1 MKKLLSVLGVVAAVL
16 VIVFVVMGSSSD
28 SKQSAENEIGDMAS
42 SQQSSDNSANKDIS
56 EKAENVIEI
65 KNFKFVPEKM
75 TIKKG
80 TTITWKNFDNTK
92 HNVIFDDESAGEV
105 EGGKLISN
113 GEQVSF
119 TFNEVGDFPYHCM
132 PHPYMKGSVTV
143 TE

>member
-143 TE
+143 TQ

>member
-1 MKKLLSVLGVVAAVL
+1 MKKLLSVLGLVAAVL

-80 TTITWKNFDNTK
+80 TIITWKNFDNTK

-143 TE
+143 TQ

>member
-65 KNFKFVPEKM
+65 KNFKFAPEKM

-143 TE
+143 TQ

>member
-1 MKKLLSVLGVVAAVL
+1 MAN
-16 VIVFVVMGSSSD
+16 
-28 SKQSAENEIGDMAS
+28 SKQS
-42 SQQSSDNSANKDIS
+42 SDKSANKDMS
-56 EKAENVIEI
+56 ETAENVIEI

-113 GEQVSF
+113 GEEVSF
-119 TFNEVGDFPYHCM
+119 TFNEVGDFSYYCM

-143 TE
+143 SE

>member
-1 MKKLLSVLGVVAAVL
+1 MKKLFSVLGVVAAVL

-28 SKQSAENEIGDMAS
+28 NKQSAENEMGDMAS
-42 SQQSSDNSANKDIS
+42 SQQSSDNSANKDMS
-56 EKAENVIEI
+56 ETAENVIEI

-113 GEQVSF
+113 GEEVSF
-119 TFNEVGDFPYHCM
+119 TFSEVGEFPYHCM

>member
-80 TTITWKNFDNTK
+80 TIITWKNFDNTK

-143 TE
+143 TQ

>member
-1 MKKLLSVLGVVAAVL
+1 MKKILSVLGVVAAVL

-80 TTITWKNFDNTK
+80 TIITWKNFDNTK

-143 TE
+143 TQ